1 MGGQSTDIKEFHCDK
16 GFTLDLKK
24 TITKIPDNSQN
35 IFKKHTFF

>member
-24 TITKIPDNSQN
+24 TITKITDTNETIKLQCY
-35 IFKKHTFF
+35 H